1 MPSRVAGQLRI
12 SRLARTYVLSCL
24 FALTHHALRITHYPP
39 RRTRLWRA
47 HYALLLFVLCSLTA
61 YASAAE
67 ILTGEGTVLKRVT
80 ILKQPI
86 SDHDQS
92 ENKTGKTFFVEEIT
106 DLPGLKKGLSLR
118 ESMPEDQGMLFV
130 LDASQEHAFW
140 MKGMRFPLDI
150 IFIGKKMQVSEILE
164 NLQPCEKCPM
174 YFPKGRPAYAVEIN
188 AGLANKLGITIG
200 DTLVIEK

>member
-1 MPSRVAGQLRI
+1 MCSLVERQIRI
-12 SRLARTYVLSCL
+12 CSCDH
-24 FALTHHALRITHYPP
+24 F
-39 RRTRLWRA
+39 
-47 HYALLLFVLCSLTA
+47 LFVALAPSHQTRHTFRFSPIAIRLCFFTA
-61 YASAAE
+61 LFLLCFAAGSRAE
-67 ILTGEGTVLKRVT
+67 ILTGEGTILKKVT
-80 ILKQPI
+80 ILKQPV
-86 SDHDQS
+86 SDHDQP
-92 ENKTGKTFFVEEIT
+92 EKKTGKTFFVEEVT

-118 ESMPEDQGMLFV
+118 DSMPEDHGMLFV
-130 LDASQEHAFW
+130 LDASQELAFW

-188 AGLANKLGITIG
+188 AGLAKKLGITIG